1 MYWFNI
7 NDKKWEVYFIKLS
20 VSDRGVIYYI
30 DLKYGIVI
38 MYFNNNM

>member
-1 MYWFNI
+1 MIKNGRFILYI
-7 NDKKWEVYFIKLS
+7 IKLS

-30 DLKYGIVI
+30 DLKYGMVI